1 MKTSGWKGEAEEV
14 GGGEKEFKGN
24 KDFLEK
30 LMGKAGRVEKGKG
43 EGAEN
48 SQNR

>member
-1 MKTSGWKGEAEEV
+1 MGEAEEV

-30 LMGKAGRVEKGKG
+30 LMGKAGRVDEG
-43 EGAEN
+43 EGKENEN